1 MSDTRPSDPLPNKR
15 ETVSTTKRIL
25 IADDEMHVTHVVGSK
40 LRKAGFDVV
49 VANDGEEALRAALD
63 CKPDMLITDLQMPYL
78 SGFELAMRLKS
89 EPTTSQTPVLL
100 LTARGYVV
108 DSSELALT
116 NIRQIMAKPF
126 SALALLEV
134 VHGMIGGSAEERKA
148 A

>member
-1 MSDTRPSDPLPNKR
+1 M
-15 ETVSTTKRIL
+15 TVSTTKRIL